1 MNNTNI
7 KEVMDQINISKDMQK
22 KIIKNLCKQTIE
34 ESYQYNYKPKYV
46 KKMVLSAVA
55 ILLVIGVVSIPV
67 QAGIRYLVK
76 QRMESI
82 PQEEMETTLTM
93 LKSQPVSADIF
104 SRSYSSKEKERMT
117 ELFQAYQKGTFPES
131 ELLLLEEGTEIPEN
145 TLCYEKSTGCFYL
158 PDRSL
163 TDEELLQ
170 IIDFN
175 YKREYSLTLD
185 PEVQS
190 MIELQKKEQAEI
202 KAQIQNQQSSIS
214 ETEAASSAQKWMDSL
229 FGLSTDGMEE
239 TIYLDNDSFDI
250 PTYHVTYDIQSN
262 CYYYFSISAVDGT
275 VLSFQRST
283 VELLELPAITES
295 QARLQMDENYQTAKA
310 ILSNQAGIHEDFT
323 NVSCHY
329 IAEDGY
335 ITSRNLA
342 YFLLTSSEKIY
353 KVSFY
358 SGTNE
363 FFDYEQVSPEAYR
376 QIREREEVT
385 ILSLYP
391 ENET

>member
-7 KEVMDQINISKDMQK
+7 REVMDQINISQDIQK
-22 KIIKNLCKQTIE
+22 KIIRNLCKQTIE
-34 ESYQYNYKPKYV
+34 ERYQYNYKPKYV
-46 KKMVLSAVA
+46 KKMLLSAAA
-55 ILLVIGVVSIPV
+55 ILLVIGAVSIPV

-82 PQEEMETTLTM
+82 PQEEMENTLTM
-93 LKSQPVSADIF
+93 LRSQSVNADSF
-104 SRSYSSKEKERMT
+104 SRSYSSEEKERMT
-117 ELFQAYQKGTFPES
+117 RLFQSYQKGTFPES

-145 TLCYEKSTGCFYL
+145 TLCYEKITGCFYL

-190 MIELQKKEQAEI
+190 EMAMQEKKQAEI

-214 ETEAASSAQKWMDSL
+214 ETEAALSAQKWMDSL
-229 FGLSTDGMEE
+229 LGLSTDGMEE
-239 TIYLDNDSFDI
+239 TIYLDDDSFDI
-250 PTYHVTYDIQSN
+250 PTYHITYDIQSN
-262 CYYYFSISAVDGT
+262 CYYYFSISTTDGT
-275 VLSFQRST
+275 VLSFQRNT
-283 VELLELPAITES
+283 VALLELPAITES
-295 QARLQMDENYQTAKA
+295 QAQLQIAENYQTAQT
-310 ILSNQAGIHEDFT
+310 ILSRQAGIHEDFT
-323 NVSCHY
+323 NVSCLY

-335 ITSRNLA
+335 IASRSLA
-342 YFLLTSSEKIY
+342 YYFVTSSEKIY

-363 FFDYEQVSPEAYR
+363 FFNYKQVSPEAYR
-376 QIREREEVT
+376 QAREREEVT
-385 ILSLYP
+385 ILSLSP
-391 ENET
+391 GNEN